1 MAATCGKCRADTE
14 FITRDAQG
22 KRPLALCNVCA
33 EQARTP
39 AYVRRKA
46 DEEWRHSAPPG
57 VSRFLVRNMNNF
69 NIERREYPADR

>member
-1 MAATCGKCRADTE
+1 MAATCDKCRADTE

-46 DEEWRHSAPPG
+46 NEEWLHSAPPG
-57 VSRFLVRNMNNF
+57 MSRFLVLNRTNLQT
-69 NIERREYPADR
+69 ERREYPAGR